1 MPQLGLYAMMKY
13 GEVYARGCF
22 VYAMRR
28 GFTLIEIL
36 CVVTILGIAATAAIP
51 MINNGYADVKLT
63 AAGRSVMA
71 DLFYA
76 QNYAITT
83 QKEVYIVFTAAS
95 PTIGGKYT
103 FETRSGTVVT
113 TLIRPGGTTFIVN
126 LGKVTGTPSGT
137 FVADAKLDTVNPV
150 TVSGSQATLKTIGF
164 DTLGQPFNGTIAS
177 LASGPTLLPLLSPDG
192 KITMTLSIEP
202 FTGEITVQ

>member
-1 MPQLGLYAMMKY
+1 MMKR
-13 GEVYARGCF
+13 GEAYAWGCF
-22 VYAMRR
+22 VYVMRR

-51 MINNGYADVKLT
+51 MVNNGYADVKLT

-83 QKEVYIVFTAAS
+83 QKEVYIVFVPAT
-95 PTIGGKYT
+95 TTTGGKYT
-103 FETRSGTVVT
+103 LETRAGTVVT
-113 TLIRPGGTTFIVN
+113 TLIRPGGSNFVVN
-126 LGKVTGTPSGT
+126 LGMGSG
-137 FVADAKLDTVNPV
+137 AAGGSSLGDAKLYKAGENNGKGPV
-150 TVSGSQATLKTIGF
+150 SVGGAASLTIGF
-164 DTLGQPFNGTIAS
+164 DTLGQPFNGTIATLS
-177 LASGPTLLPLLSPDG
+177 SGPTLLPLLSPDG